1 MKRLTKIILI
11 FILIFAFNVK
21 VLAEG
26 ETTGSNTGENGNET
40 ASGETGSGSGNESG
54 NETTEGG
61 NSQSDTPTTKKVELT
76 DIKINDKNIV
86 CTEGD
91 AKTTCEDIIKDN
103 TTKKVKV
110 TFKVSDGATTD
121 KKSGFEQE
129 IDEGVTE
136 FKVVV
141 TSNETKRTY
150 EFKIT
155 KKSLAVDSTLK
166 SLRINGTEIA
176 LKNDENKYKTS
187 VSYSTKKLEVEAVPN
202 SDKAVVVD
210 FKNNKAS
217 FDFYD
222 NSKELKIKVQAE
234 DGEITTYIVTVTKR
248 SEADTTLKSL
258 TIKNHKIDFSS
269 EVTDYELKVLKNVSK
284 LDIDAKATDNKAN
297 VKITNP
303 ALQIGENT
311 IKIEVTND
319 GDTNTYIIKVTKLD
333 EDDKTL
339 GNLKS
344 LKIENYDLDFSPNKY
359 EYDLNINDENYLSI
373 KAIAKN
379 EDAEVEIT
387 GNLDLVD
394 GSIIK
399 IKVSYDEDIYNVYK
413 INIIKDGTVV
423 VKKKVSKKAAALV
436 IVFDVISM
444 IILGIVNIKNKFKN
458 DNNQKEE
465 DNKETKDTVVKRP
478 KKENNLLENLDSN
491 DIDII

>member
-61 NSQSDTPTTKKVELT
+61 NSQSDPPTTKKVELT